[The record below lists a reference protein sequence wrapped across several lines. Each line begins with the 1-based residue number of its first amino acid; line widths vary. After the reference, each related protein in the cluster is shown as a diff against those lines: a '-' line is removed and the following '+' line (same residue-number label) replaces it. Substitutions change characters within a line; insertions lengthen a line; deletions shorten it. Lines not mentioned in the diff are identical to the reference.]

1 MYSEYRRHE
10 LELKSSKLGIVFD
23 VMVTGAT
30 GAGKSMTLNT
40 VFQKKVAE
48 VGSGVNPQTMDLN
61 SYRLNNA
68 FRLWDTP
75 GLGDGKSNDKNH
87 AKLIIDLLYKSYGEN
102 NGFIDLVLVIVD
114 GSNRDM
120 GTIYK
125 LLNDVIVPNFPKE
138 RILVAINQADMAMK
152 GRHWNPFSKQPDD
165 TLRAFLEDK
174 ARSLLDRVHEATGI
188 KLIKPVYYSA
198 EHDFHTD
205 KLLDLLIDNMPTEKR
220 RLRL

>member
-1 MYSEYRRHE
+1 MYSDYRRHE
-10 LELKSSKLGIVFD
+10 LEQKSNKLGIVFD
-23 VMVTGAT
+23 VIVTGAT
-30 GAGKSMTLNT
+30 GAGKSTTLNT
-40 VFQKKVAE
+40 VFQKKVAQ
-48 VGSGVNPQTMDLN
+48 VGSGVDPQTMDLN

-75 GLGDGKSNDKNH
+75 GLGDGRTNDKNH

-102 NGFIDLVLVIVD
+102 NGFIDLALVIAD

-125 LLNDVIVPNFPKE
+125 LLNEVIVPNFPKE
-138 RILVAINQADMAMK
+138 RILIAINQADMAMK
-152 GRHWNPFSKQPDD
+152 GRHWDPYSRQPNE

-188 KLIKPVYYSA
+188 ELIKPVYYSA

-220 RLRL
+220 RLQL